1 MSKSLFVT
9 RSTVVMGTRL
19 RRFFF
24 IAGELEH
31 MMCQVDTKKTLIQK
45 TLIRAQELADEK
57 LYHMQQLMD
66 TIDNKSRQLEFDAKT
81 LGRY

>member
-1 MSKSLFVT
+1 
-9 RSTVVMGTRL
+9 
-19 RRFFF
+19 
-24 IAGELEH
+24 
-31 MMCQVDTKKTLIQK
+31 MMCQDDTKKTLIQK

-81 LGRY
+81 LGKF